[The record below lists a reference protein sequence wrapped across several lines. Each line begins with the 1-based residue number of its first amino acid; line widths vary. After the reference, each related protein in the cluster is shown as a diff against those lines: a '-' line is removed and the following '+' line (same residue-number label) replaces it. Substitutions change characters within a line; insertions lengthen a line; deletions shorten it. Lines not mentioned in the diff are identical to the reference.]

1 MPDTGWTVD
10 TLHAHF
16 TALNAATEKATENTK
31 LAMEKRL
38 DGMNE
43 FRGQLKDQN
52 AEFVR
57 LSEYKAGM
65 EQLAVLQRAFSRLL
79 GGLTMVGL
87 IIGVLIAAAGTIS
100 GFMNHQ
106 APAQLSAPLVAPLPP
121 AQVVR

>member
-1 MPDTGWTVD
+1 MPDSGWTVE
-10 TLHAHF
+10 TLYQHF
-16 TALNAATEKATENTK
+16 TALNAATDKATENTK

-43 FRGQLKDQN
+43 FRNQLKDQN

-87 IIGVLIAAAGTIS
+87 VIGVLIAAAGTIG
-100 GFMNHQ
+100 GFLNHQ
-106 APAQLSAPLVAPLPP
+106 AAPQLTAPLVAPLPP
-121 AQVVR
+121 AQVTR